1 MVRGSANHLLSLIN
15 DVLDISKIEAGELR
29 VYHAPFNLVELIE
42 KAVRSCRPAADK
54 KGLSLSINVS
64 ADIEMIT
71 SDKVRV
77 EQVLLNLL
85 GNAIKFTETG
95 GVHLEC
101 KRDDGCVTVSIADTG
116 IGIKEE
122 DKEGLFRAFHQLD
135 SGTMRRYEGT
145 GLGLSI
151 CKKLVEILGGK
162 IWVTSVWGAGSTFC
176 FTLPNEGGVT

>member
-29 VYHAPFNLVELIE
+29 IYRSRFNIRELLE

-54 KGLSLSINVS
+54 KGLTLSVSVSENV
-64 ADIEMIT
+64 EMIT

-85 GNAIKFTETG
+85 GNAVKFTETG
-95 GVHLEC
+95 GISLEC
-101 KRDDGCVTVSIADTG
+101 RRDDGFFLFTVTDTG
-116 IGIKEE
+116 IGIREE
-122 DKEGLFRAFHQLD
+122 DMEGLFRAFHQLD

-151 CKKLVEILGGK
+151 CKKLVGNLGGK
-162 IWVTSVWGAGSTFC
+162 IWVTSVWGAGSSFC
-176 FTLPNEGGVT
+176 FTLPDEGGEI